1 MIIKNIKIILLNKII
16 QNGWIEINKE
26 KIISVNEGAT
36 NKKGID
42 GKGNYL
48 FPGFIDCHV
57 HGGYGVDFEDAT
69 IDAFN
74 LLAKKIASEGVTSYC
89 QATVTQPDE
98 ITSKSLKVY
107 SKWMKE
113 ENNKFLKQAK
123 QIGCHIEGPFISLEK
138 KGAHKAELIKKCD
151 VKLMKKWISDSGN
164 NIKIVTYAPESDA
177 NSKFVK
183 FLVKNK
189 IIASAGH
196 SNCKSNIFEKKA
208 FNYQCNHITHLFNAM
223 SGVNQHH
230 PGLATA
236 GLINNQVLC
245 ELISDGIHV
254 KPDVI
259 KLIYELK
266 KDDGICLIT
275 DATKPKGLADG
286 NYNLGP
292 LETVKKGMKVIIK
305 NTNNLAGSVATYD
318 HCVRFFKKTTKI
330 NDIGLAKITSY
341 NIAKQ
346 LKIDHLTGQIKPNLY
361 ADLVLLDKKYQVLKT
376 IVHGQIVYQ
385 K

>member
-1 MIIKNIKIILLNKII
+1 MVIKNIKIVLLSKII
-16 QNGWIEINKE
+16 ENGWIEINKD
-26 KIISVNEGAT
+26 KIVSIKEGT
-36 NKKGID
+36 TDKTGID
-42 GKGNYL
+42 GKNNYL

-57 HGGYGVDFEDAT
+57 HGGYGVDFEDAN
-69 IDAFN
+69 INAFN
-74 LLAKKIASEGVTSYC
+74 LLAKKITNEGVTSYC
-89 QATVTQPDE
+89 QATVTQSDA

-107 SKWMKE
+107 AKWMKE
-113 ENNKFLKQAK
+113 ENNKCLKQAK
-123 QIGCHIEGPFISLEK
+123 QIGCHLEGPFISVEK
-138 KGAHKAELIKKCD
+138 RGAHKVELIKKCD
-151 VKLMKKWISDSGN
+151 VELIKKWINDSNN
-164 NIKIVTYAPESDA
+164 NIKIVTYAPENDA

-196 SNCKSNIFEKKA
+196 SNCKSSVFEKKA
-208 FNYQCNHITHLFNAM
+208 FIYGSNHITHLFNAM
-223 SGVNQHH
+223 SGINQHN

-236 GLINNQVLC
+236 ALINNQVLC

-254 KPDVI
+254 KSDVI

-286 NYNLGP
+286 NYHLGP
-292 LETVKKGMKVIIK
+292 LETIKKGMKVVIK

-330 NDIGLAKITSY
+330 SDIGLAKVTSY

-361 ADLVLLDKKYQVLKT
+361 ADLVLLNKKYEVLKT
-376 IVHGQIVYQ
+376 IVRGQIAYQ